1 MQFKKVTNMLRIEE
15 IKSIIEKLP
24 KNEFLELKS
33 WILEK
38 DWQQW
43 DEEIERDSK
52 EGKLDFLIEEA
63 LKEKRQGKLREL

>member
-1 MQFKKVTNMLRIEE
+1 MLKIEE

-33 WILEK
+33 WIIEK

-43 DEEIERDSK
+43 DKEIERDSK

-63 LKEKRQGKLREL
+63 LKEKRRGKLREL

>member
-52 EGKLDFLIEEA
+52 EGNLDFLIEEA